1 MKRTIFSI
9 AILLLTFIGAFS
21 QIKTPIKWNNKVEM
35 TSAKEGDFV
44 FVVTVDQGWHLYG
57 FNLPE
62 GGPKSTNIIFDKND
76 NVELIGSIVPSIPPT
91 EKVDPIFSLQLSWWD
106 SNVTFKQKFRIKE
119 DVKTTITGRI
129 EFQGC
134 NNESCIAPTKE
145 VFSLEVGSGQANTM
159 AVVDSVV
166 VQQPQMIQPQQN
178 QLTSPNSAENSWWAP
193 VEVPA
198 EDASEQPSTN
208 SPWWMIFIY
217 GFFGGLA
224 ALITP
229 CVWPLIPM
237 TVSFFLK
244 KNKSK
249 AKSIQDAMTYGVA
262 IIVIYLILGLAITVI
277 FGAGKLNELATSAL
291 FNIIFFV
298 LLVVFGISF
307 LGAFDIKLPSK
318 WSNAIDG
325 KAEQTTGFIS
335 IFFMAF
341 TLALV
346 SFSCTGPLIGTL
358 LVEAAS
364 IGDISGPAI
373 GMAGFAIALA
383 IPFTLFAIF
392 PSMLKSMPKSGGWLN
407 SVKVVLGFLELALA
421 LKFLSVA
428 DLCEGWGILDR
439 EVFLVLWI
447 VIFAMLGFYLLG
459 KLKFAHD
466 ADLQYVS
473 VPRLFLAI
481 VSFAFVVYMI
491 PGLWGAPL
499 KSISAFA
506 PPLSTQDFNLYGGGF
521 KEFDDYDAGMK
532 YAEENNMPVLID
544 FTGHGCVNCRKMES
558 AVFDTERIH
567 KVINENYVLIKLVVD
582 DKADL
587 DSAYTIN
594 DNGKTKLIETVG
606 DKWSYLQ
613 QHKFQTSTQPYY
625 VVLDNNGNPLMNS
638 RGYDPAES
646 VDAFEAW
653 LIDGVEEYNK
663 NKK

>member
-1 MKRTIFSI
+1 MNR
-9 AILLLTFIGAFS
+9 ILALISVLICSVYGLFS
-21 QIKTPIKWNNKVEM
+21 QIHNPIIWSSRVEM
-35 TSAKEGDFV
+35 LTPNEGTIIIDSKIES
-44 FVVTVDQGWHLYG
+44 GWHIYG
-57 FNLPE
+57 LNLPL
-62 GGPKSTNIIFDKND
+62 GGPKATIIDFVNSND
-76 NVELIGSIVPSIPPT
+76 IEFIGGLVPSREPIT
-91 EKVDPIFSLQLSWWD
+91 FFEKNYNLDLSWWD
-106 SNVTFKQKFRIKE
+106 SDVSFEQEFRLIN
-119 DVKTTITGRI
+119 TSAATISCKI
-129 EFQGC
+129 EYQAC
-134 NNESCIAPTKE
+134 DDQTCIPPTKE
-145 VFSLEVGSGQANTM
+145 V
-159 AVVDSVV
+159 
-166 VQQPQMIQPQQN
+166 
-178 QLTSPNSAENSWWAP
+178 LTINIGEAPISNSTNSDGAKNDILSNEIESSWWKS
-193 VEVPA
+193 VDVPIT
-198 EDASEQPSTN
+198 EDSERPTAG

-217 GFFGGLA
+217 GFVGGLA
-224 ALITP
+224 ALVTP

-249 AKSIQDAMTYGVA
+249 SKSIKDAITYGIS
-262 IIVIYLILGLAITVI
+262 IIIIYLILGLAITLI

-298 LLVVFGISF
+298 ILVVFGISF

-325 KAEQTTGFIS
+325 KAEQTTGLLS

-392 PSMLKSMPKSGGWLN
+392 PSMLNSMPKSGGWLN

-447 VIFAMLGFYLLG
+447 VIFTLLGLYLLG
-459 KLKFAHD
+459 KLKFSHD
-466 ADLQYVS
+466 SDLKYVS

-481 VSFAFVVYMI
+481 ASFSFVVYMI

-506 PPLSTQDFNLYGGGF
+506 PPLDTQDFNLYGGGF
-521 KEFDDYDAGMK
+521 KEFEDFDEGME
-532 YAEENNMPVLID
+532 YAQVHNMPVLID
-544 FTGHGCVNCRKMES
+544 FTGYGCVNCRKMES
-558 AVFDTERIH
+558 AVFDTDRI
-567 KVINENYVLIKLVVD
+567 KKAINDNFVLIKLVVD
-582 DKADL
+582 DKKKL
-587 DSAYTIN
+587 SNPYIVEE
-594 DNGKTKLIETVG
+594 NGKSIEIETVG

-613 QHKFQTSTQPYY
+613 RSKFQANSQPYY
-625 VVLDNNGNPLMNS
+625 IILDNQGEPISSS
-638 RGYDPAES
+638 RAYDPKEN
-646 VDAFEAW
+646 VDDFEKW
-653 LIDGVEEYNK
+653 LLDGVNKYNK
-663 NKK
+663 R

>member
-178 QLTSPNSAENSWWAP
+178 QLTPQNSAENSWWAP

-277 FGAGKLNELATSAL
+277 FGAGKLNELATSAV

-594 DNGKTKLIETVG
+594 ENGKTKLIETVG

-625 VVLDNNGNPLMNS
+625 VVLDNNGNPLINS

>member
-1 MKRTIFSI
+1 MKKLSI
-9 AILLLTFIGAFS
+9 ILSLFLFIATYS
-21 QIKTPIKWNNKVEM
+21 ISAQIVTPIQWNSKIEM
-35 TSAKEGDFV
+35 INQNDGEIIFDVKIEK
-44 FVVTVDQGWHLYG
+44 GWHLYG

-62 GGPKSTNIIFDKND
+62 GGPKSTKITFDKAENI
-76 NVELIGSIVPSIPPT
+76 EFIGPIVPST
-91 EKVDPIFSLQLSWWD
+91 EPIEQVDPIFSLSLSWWNAD
-106 SNVTFKQKFRIKE
+106 VDFRQKFKLKE
-119 DVKTTITGRI
+119 NKKSIISGRI
-129 EFQGC
+129 EYQGC
-134 NNESCIAPTKE
+134 NDESCISPTKE
-145 VFSLEVGSGQANTM
+145 SFSIEVGYGNINGSSEKDTL
-159 AVVDSVV
+159 
-166 VQQPQMIQPQQN
+166 IN
-178 QLTSPNSAENSWWAP
+178 QLVQPSLSKNKDEATIKFDKSIWWQPVNVSASD
-193 VEVPA
+193 EV
-198 EDASEQPSTN
+198 DQPSTN
-208 SPWWMIFIY
+208 SPWWKIFFY
-217 GFFGGLA
+217 GFLGGLA

-244 KNKSK
+244 KNKSR
-249 AKSIQDAMTYGVA
+249 AKSIRDAMTYGFA
-262 IIVIYLILGLAITVI
+262 IIVIYLVLGLAITII
-277 FGAGKLNELATSAL
+277 FGAGKLNELATSAV

-298 LLVVFGISF
+298 LLVVFGVSF

-325 KAEQTTGFIS
+325 KAEQTTGLLS

-358 LVEAAS
+358 LVEAAT

-447 VIFAMLGFYLLG
+447 VIFALLGLYLLG
-459 KLKFAHD
+459 KIKFAHD
-466 ADLQYVS
+466 S
-473 VPRLFLAI
+473 EIKFITVPRLFLAMA
-481 VSFAFVVYMI
+481 SFAFVMYMI

-506 PPLSTQDFNLYGGGF
+506 PPLNTQDFNLYGGGF
-521 KEFDDYDAGMK
+521 KEFDDFDKGMQ
-532 YAEENNMPVLID
+532 YAQDNNMPVLID

-567 KVINENYVLIKLVVD
+567 KAINENYVLIKLVVD
-582 DKADL
+582 DKKDL
-587 DSAYTIN
+587 HQPYTVEE
-594 DNGKTKLIETVG
+594 NGRTILIETIG

-613 QHKFQTSTQPYY
+613 RHKFQKSTQPFY
-625 VVLDNNGNPLMNS
+625 VILDNEGKPLSSS
-638 RGYDPAES
+638 RGYDVNES
-646 VDAFEAW
+646 VSAFESW
-653 LIDGVEEYNK
+653 LLEGVENY
-663 NKK
+663 KKIK

>member
-1 MKRTIFSI
+1 MNKFFTVLSVFLLSTISLFAQNAS
-9 AILLLTFIGAFS
+9 
-21 QIKTPIKWNNKVEM
+21 PIKWSNSVEM
-35 TSAKEGDFV
+35 TSELEGKIV
-44 FVVTVDQGWHLYG
+44 FDVKVEKGWHIYG
-57 FNLPE
+57 FSLPT
-62 GGPKSTNIIFDKND
+62 GGPLPTKIVFEKTPGVEFIGELTPSKQPIAQHDNTFDLD
-76 NVELIGSIVPSIPPT
+76 LT
-91 EKVDPIFSLQLSWWD
+91 WWD
-106 SNVTFKQKFRIKE
+106 SDFQVTQKFKLA
-119 DVKTTITGRI
+119 DKAGREISGKI
-129 EFQGC
+129 EYQGC
-134 NNESCIAPTKE
+134 NDNSCIAPAKELFQIAVGDSTIKNTVEPTEATSVVAPSINSDVDEGNSTKTRWWKPVNVPASE
-145 VFSLEVGSGQANTM
+145 
-159 AVVDSVV
+159 VVD
-166 VQQPQMIQPQQN
+166 QP
-178 QLTSPNSAENSWWAP
+178 S
-193 VEVPA
+193 
-198 EDASEQPSTN
+198 ASE
-208 SPWWMIFIY
+208 PWWKIFLY
-217 GFFGGLA
+217 GFLGGLA

-249 AKSIQDAMTYGVA
+249 AKSVRDAVTYGIS
-262 IIVIYLILGLAITVI
+262 IIVIYLVLGLAITAI
-277 FGAGKLNELATSAL
+277 FGAGKLNELATSAV
-291 FNIIFFV
+291 FNVIFFL
-298 LLVVFGISF
+298 LLVVFGVSF

-325 KAEQTTGFIS
+325 KAEQTTGLLS

-364 IGDISGPAI
+364 IGNISGPAI

-392 PSMLKSMPKSGGWLN
+392 PSMLSSMPKSGGWLN

-447 VIFAMLGFYLLG
+447 VIFSLLGLYLLG
-459 KLKFAHD
+459 KLKFSHD
-466 ADLQYVS
+466 SDLKYVS
-473 VPRLFLAI
+473 VPRFFMA
-481 VSFAFVVYMI
+481 VASFAFVMYMI

-506 PPLSTQDFNLYGGGF
+506 PPLSTQDFNLYGGGY
-521 KEFDDYDAGMK
+521 KEFDDFDKGMK

-567 KVINENYVLIKLVVD
+567 KVINDNYVLIKLVVD
-582 DKADL
+582 DKKDL
-587 DSAYTIN
+587 PEPYSVEE
-594 DNGKTKLIETVG
+594 NGKNIAIETVG
-606 DKWSYLQ
+606 DQWSYLQ
-613 QHKFQTSTQPYY
+613 RYKFQQSTQPYY
-625 VVLDNNGNPLMNS
+625 VILDNDGEPLTSS
-638 RGYDPAES
+638 RGYDPKES
-646 VDAFEAW
+646 VDAFESW
-653 LIDGVEEYNK
+653 LLEGVNNYK
-663 NKK
+663 NATK

>member
-1 MKRTIFSI
+1 MNRIISMLSVLILSTISLFAQS
-9 AILLLTFIGAFS
+9 A
-21 QIKTPIKWNNKVEM
+21 TPINWSNSVEM
-35 TSAKEGDFV
+35 MSELEG
-44 FVVTVDQGWHLYG
+44 
-57 FNLPE
+57 
-62 GGPKSTNIIFDKND
+62 KIIFDVK
-76 NVELIGSIVPSIPPT
+76 L
-91 EKVDPIFSLQLSWWD
+91 EKGWHIYGFSLPNGGPLPTKITFDKVQGIELVGDLIPTKQPVTQYDKTFGLDLTWWD
-106 SNVTFKQKFRIKE
+106 SDFKIIQKFKL
-119 DVKTTITGRI
+119 DDNAGREISGKI
-129 EFQGC
+129 EYQGC
-134 NNESCIAPTKE
+134 NENSCIAPSKE
-145 VFSLEVGSGQANTM
+145 LFKIAVGDSAIKSTLETTDISNVSDLNNAN
-159 AVVDSVV
+159 DDNE
-166 VQQPQMIQPQQN
+166 I
-178 QLTSPNSAENSWWAP
+178 NSIKSRWWNP
-193 VEVPA
+193 VKVPA
-198 EDASEQPSTN
+198 SEVAEQPST
-208 SPWWMIFIY
+208 SEPWWKIFLY
-217 GFFGGLA
+217 GFLGGLA

-249 AKSIQDAMTYGVA
+249 AKSIRDAVTYGIS
-262 IIVIYLILGLAITVI
+262 IIVIYLVLGLAITAI
-277 FGAGKLNELATSAL
+277 FGAGKLNELATSAV
-291 FNIIFFV
+291 FNVIFFL
-298 LLVVFGISF
+298 LLVVFGVSF

-325 KAEQTTGFIS
+325 KAEQTTGLLS

-383 IPFTLFAIF
+383 IPFTLFAVF
-392 PSMLKSMPKSGGWLN
+392 PSMLSSMPKSGGWLN

-447 VIFAMLGFYLLG
+447 VIFTLLGFYLLG
-459 KLKFAHD
+459 KLKFSHD
-466 ADLQYVS
+466 SDLKYVS
-473 VPRLFLAI
+473 VPRFFMALA
-481 VSFAFVVYMI
+481 SFAFVMYMI

-506 PPLSTQDFNLYGGGF
+506 PPLSTQDFNLYGGGY
-521 KEFDDYDAGMK
+521 KEFDDYDKGMK

-567 KVINENYVLIKLVVD
+567 KVINDNYVLIKLVVD
-582 DKADL
+582 DKKDL
-587 DSAYTIN
+587 NEPYTVEE
-594 DNGKTKLIETVG
+594 NGKSNVIETIG
-606 DKWSYLQ
+606 DQWSYLQ
-613 QHKFQTSTQPYY
+613 RYKFQQSTQPYY
-625 VVLDNNGNPLMNS
+625 VILDNDGEPLTSS
-638 RGYDPAES
+638 RGYDPTES
-646 VDAFEAW
+646 VDAFENW
-653 LIDGVEEYNK
+653 LLEGVNNYK
-663 NKK
+663 NEKK

>member
-44 FVVTVDQGWHLYG
+44 FIVTVDQGWHLYG

-76 NVELIGSIVPSIPPT
+76 NVELIGSIVPSIPPV

-106 SNVTFKQKFRIKE
+106 SNVTFKQKFRIKD

-145 VFSLEVGSGQANTM
+145 VFSLEVGSGPANAS

-166 VQQPQMIQPQQN
+166 VQQPQMIQYQQN
-178 QLTSPNSAENSWWAP
+178 QLNPKNNAESSWWAP
-193 VEVPA
+193 VNVPA

-244 KNKSK
+244 KNKSR
-249 AKSIQDAMTYGVA
+249 AKSIQDAMTYGIA

-594 DNGKTKLIETVG
+594 ENGKTKLIETVG

-625 VVLDNNGNPLMNS
+625 VVLDNNGNPLMSS
-638 RGYDPAES
+638 RGYDPTES
-646 VDAFEAW
+646 VDAFESW
-653 LIDGVEEYNK
+653 LIDGVGEYNK
-663 NKK
+663 SKK

>member
-1 MKRTIFSI
+1 MLKYISIICSLLFSFGVS
-9 AILLLTFIGAFS
+9 A
-21 QIKTPIKWNNKVEM
+21 QVQNPIRWDTKVEM
-35 TSAKEGDFV
+35 SSSVDGEILF
-44 FVVTVDQGWHLYG
+44 TVSIDKGWHLYG
-57 FNLPE
+57 LNLPE
-62 GGPKSTNIIFDKND
+62 GGPKATSITFDK
-76 NVELIGSIVPSIPPT
+76 VEGVEYIDGIVPSR
-91 EKVDPIFSLQLSWWD
+91 EPISKFDKIFELNLSWWD
-106 SNVTFKQKFRIKE
+106 SNVELKQKFKLSSS
-119 DVKTTITGRI
+119 DKSYKLQGRI
-129 EFQGC
+129 EYQGC
-134 NNESCIAPTKE
+134 NAQTCIAPTKE
-145 VFSLEVGSGQANTM
+145 LFALTVGNGTSEEVAMAGSEIADKND
-159 AVVDSVV
+159 ADS
-166 VQQPQMIQPQQN
+166 QKTGNAI
-178 QLTSPNSAENSWWAP
+178 WWEK
-193 VEVPA
+193 VEVPSSDTA
-198 EDASEQPSTN
+198 DLPDAN
-208 SPWWMIFIY
+208 APWWLIFIY
-217 GFFGGLA
+217 GFLGGLA

-249 AKSIQDAMTYGVA
+249 SKSIKDAVTYGVS
-262 IIVIYLILGLAITVI
+262 IIIIYLILGLAITLL
-277 FGAGKLNELATSAL
+277 FGAGKLNELATSAV

-325 KAEQTTGFIS
+325 KAEQTTGLLS

-364 IGDISGPAI
+364 IGDITGPAI

-392 PSMLKSMPKSGGWLN
+392 PSMLNSMPKSGGWLN

-447 VIFAMLGFYLLG
+447 VIFALLGLYLLG
-459 KLKFAHD
+459 KIKFSHD
-466 ADLQYVS
+466 SDIKYVS
-473 VPRLFLAI
+473 MPRLFLAI
-481 VSFAFVVYMI
+481 ASFAFVVYMI

-521 KEFDDYDAGMK
+521 KEFEDYDEGMK

-558 AVFDTERIH
+558 AVFDTERIRS
-567 KVINENYVLIKLVVD
+567 VINDNYVLIKLVVD
-582 DKADL
+582 DKKDL
-587 DSAYTIN
+587 KSPYLIE
-594 DNGKTKLIETVG
+594 DNGKTKIIETVG

-613 QHKFQTSTQPYY
+613 QYKFQTSTQPYY
-625 VVLDNNGNPLMNS
+625 VILNNEGKPLSPS
-638 RGYDPAES
+638 RGYDPKES
-646 VDAFEAW
+646 VDDFESW
-653 LIDGVEEYNK
+653 LLDGVEKYNK
-663 NKK
+663 E

>member
-1 MKRTIFSI
+1 MNKLTITISVLILSIFS
-9 AILLLTFIGAFS
+9 LSS
-21 QIKTPIKWNNKVEM
+21 QIQNPITWSSDIVM
-35 TSAKEGDFV
+35 TSQNEGKVV
-44 FVVTVDQGWHLYG
+44 FNVTIEPGWHLYG

-62 GGPKSTNIIFDKND
+62 GGPKSTQIIFDEING
-76 NVELIGSIVPSIPPT
+76 VEYIGDLKASKAPI
-91 EKVDPIFSLQLSWWD
+91 EKFDEMFNLTLSWWD
-106 SNVTFKQKFRIKE
+106 SDLTIEQTFIFTDKVSHIISGK
-119 DVKTTITGRI
+119 I

-134 NNESCIAPTKE
+134 NDQSCIAPQKE
-145 VFSLEVGSGQANTM
+145 IFSLN
-159 AVVDSVV
+159 VDSVETNNIIV
-166 VQQPQMIQPQQN
+166 AEEKKSDN
-178 QLTSPNSAENSWWAP
+178 GNKTTSTWWNPVKVLSTESA
-193 VEVPA
+193 
-198 EDASEQPSTN
+198 DQPSTN

-217 GFFGGLA
+217 GFLGGLA
-224 ALITP
+224 ALVTP
-229 CVWPLIPM
+229 CVWPLVPM

-249 AKSIQDAMTYGVA
+249 AKSIKDAMTYGIGIV
-262 IIVIYLILGLAITVI
+262 VIYLLLGLAITVI
-277 FGAGKLNELATSAL
+277 FGAGKLNELATSAV

-325 KAEQTTGFIS
+325 KAEQTTGVIS

-358 LVEAAS
+358 LVEAAT
-364 IGDISGPAI
+364 IGNISGPAI

-392 PSMLKSMPKSGGWLN
+392 PSMLKSVPKSGGWLN

-439 EVFLVLWI
+439 EVFLALWI
-447 VIFAMLGFYLLG
+447 VIFSMLGFYLLG

-466 ADLQYVS
+466 VDIQHVS
-473 VPRLFLAI
+473 VTRLFFAI
-481 VSFAFVVYMI
+481 ASFAFVVYMI

-521 KEFDDYDAGMK
+521 KEFDDFDEGMK
-532 YAEENNMPVLID
+532 YAQENNMPVLID
-544 FTGHGCVNCRKMES
+544 FTGFGCVNCRKMES
-558 AVFDTERIH
+558 AVFDTERIR
-567 KVINENYVLIKLVVD
+567 KAINENYVLIKLVVD
-582 DKADL
+582 DKKSL
-587 DSAYTIN
+587 SEPYTVEE
-594 DNGKTKLIETVG
+594 NGKTTAIETVG

-613 QHKFQTSTQPYY
+613 RHKFHANSQPYY
-625 VVLDNNGNPLMNS
+625 IILDNNGNPLMGS
-638 RGYDPAES
+638 KGYDPAES
-646 VDAFEAW
+646 IDLFEAW
-653 LIDGVEEYNK
+653 LLEGVENYKKSNK
-663 NKK
+663 

>member
-1 MKRTIFSI
+1 MNRYILTLSV
-9 AILLLTFIGAFS
+9 LLLSTFSLFAQNI
-21 QIKTPIKWNNKVEM
+21 TPIKWSETVEM
-35 TSAKEGDFV
+35 TSQTEGKIIFDV
-44 FVVTVDQGWHLYG
+44 KIETGWHLYG

-62 GGPKSTNIIFDKND
+62 GGPKPTKITFDKVD
-76 NVELIGSIVPSIPPT
+76 GVELVGDLTSSEQPVKKFDKT
-91 EKVDPIFSLQLSWWD
+91 FNLDLTWWD
-106 SNVTFKQKFRIKE
+106 SDLKIEQTFRLSDKAGRE
-119 DVKTTITGRI
+119 ITGKI
-129 EFQGC
+129 EYQGC
-134 NNESCIAPTKE
+134 NDQSCIAPAKE
-145 VFSLEVGSGQANTM
+145 LFAVKVGDQSVEKEERASEDVDANEHN
-159 AVVDSVV
+159 AAKESVKSDDSS
-166 VQQPQMIQPQQN
+166 QWW
-178 QLTSPNSAENSWWAP
+178 SPVIVLPS
-193 VEVPA
+193 
-198 EDASEQPSTN
+198 DDMEQPSAN
-208 SPWWMIFIY
+208 EPWWKIFLF
-217 GFFGGLA
+217 GFLGGFA

-249 AKSIQDAMTYGVA
+249 AKSIKDAVTYGVS
-262 IIVIYLILGLAITVI
+262 IVVIYLVLGLAITAI
-277 FGAGKLNELATSAL
+277 FGAGKLNELATSAV
-291 FNIIFFV
+291 FNLIFFA

-325 KAEQTTGFIS
+325 KAEQTTGLIS

-358 LVEAAS
+358 LVEAAT
-364 IGDISGPAI
+364 IGNIAGPAI

-392 PSMLKSMPKSGGWLN
+392 PSMLNSMPKSGGWLN

-447 VIFAMLGFYLLG
+447 VIFALLGFYLLG
-459 KLKFAHD
+459 KIRFSHDSDLK
-466 ADLQYVS
+466 YVS

-481 VSFAFVVYMI
+481 ASFSFVMYMI

-499 KSISAFA
+499 KAISAFA
-506 PPLSTQDFNLYGGGF
+506 PPLDTQDFNLYGGGF
-521 KEFDDYDAGMK
+521 KEFDDFDAGMR
-532 YAEENNMPVLID
+532 YAEENGMPVLID

-567 KVINENYVLIKLVVD
+567 KVINDNYVLIKLVVD
-582 DKADL
+582 DKNDL
-587 DSAYTIN
+587 DSPYTID

-625 VVLDNNGNPLMNS
+625 VILDNEGNPVSSS

-653 LIDGVEEYNK
+653 LLEGVENY
-663 NKK
+663 KKEK

>member
-1 MKRTIFSI
+1 MRSKY
-9 AILLLTFIGAFS
+9 ILLLTISLLSLFGVSA
-21 QIKTPIKWNNKVEM
+21 QVQQPIKWETKIEK
-35 TSAKEGDFV
+35 TSDTEGSIV
-44 FVVTVDQGWHLYG
+44 FNVKIDKGWHLYS

-62 GGPKSTNIIFDKND
+62 GGPKPTTIIFNDVNGIEFIDSIITSRPPIKTFDKTFNL
-76 NVELIGSIVPSIPPT
+76 E
-91 EKVDPIFSLQLSWWD
+91 LSWWND
-106 SNVTFKQKFRIKE
+106 DVVFEQKFKLL
-119 DVKTTITGRI
+119 DNSLKQITGKL
-129 EFQGC
+129 EYQAC
-134 NNESCIAPTKE
+134 NDVTCIAPSKE
-145 VFSLEVGSGQANTM
+145 LFAIDLEPGENLVNQAQERGDISDAPQKTSTELSNWWTP
-159 AVVDSVV
+159 VV
-166 VQQPQMIQPQQN
+166 VEADDSM
-178 QLTSPNSAENSWWAP
+178 T
-193 VEVPA
+193 
-198 EDASEQPSTN
+198 QPSTN
-208 SPWWMIFIY
+208 APWWKIFLF
-217 GFFGGLA
+217 GFLGGLA

-249 AKSIQDAMTYGVA
+249 AKSIRDAVTYGISIV
-262 IIVIYLILGLAITVI
+262 VIYLLLGLAVTLI
-277 FGAGKLNELATSAL
+277 FGAGKLNELATSAV
-291 FNIIFFV
+291 FNIIFFI

-325 KAEQTTGFIS
+325 KAEQTTGLIS

-358 LVEAAS
+358 LVEAAT
-364 IGDISGPAI
+364 IGSISGPAI

-447 VIFAMLGFYLLG
+447 VIFALLGFYLLG
-459 KLKFAHD
+459 KIKFSHDSELK
-466 ADLQYVS
+466 YVS

-481 VSFAFVVYMI
+481 ASFSFVIYMI

-506 PPLSTQDFNLYGGGF
+506 PPLNTQDFNLYGGGF
-521 KEFDDYDAGMK
+521 KEFDDFDKGMK

-558 AVFDTERIH
+558 AVFDTEKVH
-567 KVINENYVLIKLVVD
+567 KVISENYVLIKLVVD
-582 DKADL
+582 DKENL
-587 DSAYTIN
+587 SNSYIIEE
-594 DNGKTKLIETVG
+594 NGKTISIETIG

-613 QHKFQTSTQPYY
+613 RHKFQTSTQPYY
-625 VVLDNNGNPLMNS
+625 VILDNDGNPLTGS
-638 RGYDPAES
+638 RGYDPKES
-646 VDAFEAW
+646 VDAFESW
-653 LIDGVEEYNK
+653 LIEGVENYNK
-663 NKK
+663 LSK

>member
-145 VFSLEVGSGQANTM
+145 VFSLAVGSGQANTM
-159 AVVDSVV
+159 VVVDSVV

-178 QLTSPNSAENSWWAP
+178 QLTPQNSAENSWWAP

-481 VSFAFVVYMI
+481 VSFAFVIYMI

-594 DNGKTKLIETVG
+594 ENGKTKLIETVG

>member
-166 VQQPQMIQPQQN
+166 VQQPQMIQPQQIQLN
-178 QLTSPNSAENSWWAP
+178 QKNSAENSWWAP

-594 DNGKTKLIETVG
+594 ENGKTKLIETVG

>member
-159 AVVDSVV
+159 VVVDSVV

-178 QLTSPNSAENSWWAP
+178 QLNKKNSAENSWWAP

-277 FGAGKLNELATSAL
+277 FGAGKLNELATSAV

-594 DNGKTKLIETVG
+594 ENGKTKLIETVG

-646 VDAFEAW
+646 VDAFESW

>member
-1 MKRTIFSI
+1 MKRLSLILCFLFVAIFWV
-9 AILLLTFIGAFS
+9 FS
-21 QIKTPIKWNNKVEM
+21 QNEPIKWSVSINKISE
-35 TSAKEGDFV
+35 TEGQIIFDV
-44 FVVTVDQGWHLYG
+44 KIDKGWHMYG
-57 FNLPE
+57 FNLPT
-62 GGPKSTNIIFDKND
+62 GGPRSTNITFDKSIG
-76 NVELIGSIVPSIPPT
+76 VEFVGDLTPSTQAIA
-91 EKVDPIFSLQLSWWD
+91 KYDDIFKMDLTWWD
-106 SNVTFKQKFRIKE
+106 SSFKIEQKYKIVDAKSA
-119 DVKTTITGRI
+119 TIEGRF

-134 NNESCIAPTKE
+134 NDETCIAPVKE
-145 VFSLEVGSGQANTM
+145 VFSFKLGTA
-159 AVVDSVV
+159 DD
-166 VQQPQMIQPQQN
+166 
-178 QLTSPNSAENSWWAP
+178 
-193 VEVPA
+193 VEVA
-198 EDASEQPSTN
+198 TSTEITKSNDSEKKSTWWNPVKVESSDSTNQPS
-208 SPWWMIFIY
+208 SSAPWWMIFMY
-217 GFFGGLA
+217 GFLGGLA

-249 AKSIQDAMTYGVA
+249 AKSVRDAMTYGIS
-262 IIVIYLILGLAITVI
+262 IIVIYLLLGLAITAV
-277 FGAGKLNELATSAL
+277 FGAGKLNELATSAV

-325 KAEQTTGFIS
+325 KAEQTTGLIS

-364 IGDISGPAI
+364 IGNISGPAI

-392 PSMLKSMPKSGGWLN
+392 PSMLQSMPKSGGWLN

-447 VIFAMLGFYLLG
+447 VIFALLGFYLLG

-466 ADLQYVS
+466 SDLKYVS
-473 VPRLFLAI
+473 VPRLFLSIA
-481 VSFAFVVYMI
+481 SFAFVVYMI

-506 PPLSTQDFNLYGGGF
+506 PPLNTQDFNLYCGGF
-521 KEFDDYDAGMK
+521 KEFDDFDKGME
-532 YAEENNMPVLID
+532 YAKENNMPVLID

-567 KVINENYVLIKLVVD
+567 KAINDNYVLIKLVVD
-582 DKADL
+582 DKKDL
-587 DSAYTIN
+587 TEPYFIEE
-594 DNGKTKLIETVG
+594 NGKKIIIETVG

-613 QHKFQTSTQPYY
+613 RYKFQTSTQPYY
-625 VVLDNNGNPLMNS
+625 VILDNDGNPLTTS
-638 RGYDPAES
+638 RGYDPKES
-646 VDAFEAW
+646 VDAFEKW
-653 LIDGVEEYNK
+653 LLEGSEKYK
-663 NKK
+663 QSK

>member
-178 QLTSPNSAENSWWAP
+178 QLTPQNSAENSWWAP

-594 DNGKTKLIETVG
+594 ENGKTKLIETVG

-638 RGYDPAES
+638 RGYDPTES

>member
-159 AVVDSVV
+159 VVVDSVV
-166 VQQPQMIQPQQN
+166 VQQPQMIKPQQN
-178 QLTSPNSAENSWWAP
+178 QLNQKNSAENSWWAP

-594 DNGKTKLIETVG
+594 ENGKTKLIETVG

>member
-1 MKRTIFSI
+1 MNKIFTVLSV
-9 AILLLTFIGAFS
+9 LLLSAISLFAQNTS
-21 QIKTPIKWNNKVEM
+21 PIKWSNSVEM
-35 TSAKEGDFV
+35 TSELEGQIV
-44 FVVTVDQGWHLYG
+44 FDVKVEKGWHIYG
-57 FNLPE
+57 FNLPA
-62 GGPKSTNIIFDKND
+62 GGPLPTKIVFDKTPGVEFVGEPTPSKQPIAQRDNIFDLD
-76 NVELIGSIVPSIPPT
+76 LT
-91 EKVDPIFSLQLSWWD
+91 WWD
-106 SNVTFKQKFRIKE
+106 SDFQVTQKFKLADRS
-119 DVKTTITGRI
+119 GREISGKI
-129 EFQGC
+129 EYQGC
-134 NNESCIAPTKE
+134 NDNSCIAPAKELFQIAVGDSAIKNTVKTTETTNVVASSNSSKAYKGNSTKSSWWKP
-145 VFSLEVGSGQANTM
+145 VNVPASN
-159 AVVDSVV
+159 VVD
-166 VQQPQMIQPQQN
+166 
-178 QLTSPNSAENSWWAP
+178 
-193 VEVPA
+193 
-198 EDASEQPSTN
+198 QPST
-208 SPWWMIFIY
+208 SEPWWKIFLY
-217 GFFGGLA
+217 GFLGGLA

-249 AKSIQDAMTYGVA
+249 AKSVRDAVTYGIS
-262 IIVIYLILGLAITVI
+262 IIVIYLVLGLAITAI
-277 FGAGKLNELATSAL
+277 FGAGKLNELATSAV
-291 FNIIFFV
+291 FNVIFFL
-298 LLVVFGISF
+298 LLVVFGVSF

-325 KAEQTTGFIS
+325 KAEQTTGLLS

-364 IGDISGPAI
+364 IGNISGPAI

-392 PSMLKSMPKSGGWLN
+392 PSMLSSMPKSGGWLN

-447 VIFAMLGFYLLG
+447 VIFSLLGLYLLG
-459 KLKFAHD
+459 KLKFSHD
-466 ADLQYVS
+466 SDLKYVS
-473 VPRLFLAI
+473 VPRFFMA
-481 VSFAFVVYMI
+481 VASFAFVMYMI

-506 PPLSTQDFNLYGGGF
+506 PPLSTQDFNLYGGGY
-521 KEFDDYDAGMK
+521 KEFDDFDKGMK

-567 KVINENYVLIKLVVD
+567 KVISDNYVLIKLVVD
-582 DKADL
+582 DKKDL
-587 DSAYTIN
+587 TEPYSVEE
-594 DNGKTKLIETVG
+594 NGKKIAIETVG
-606 DKWSYLQ
+606 DQWSYLQ
-613 QHKFQTSTQPYY
+613 RYKFQQSTQPYY
-625 VVLDNNGNPLMNS
+625 VILDNDGEPLTSS
-638 RGYDPAES
+638 RGYDPKES
-646 VDAFEAW
+646 VDAFESW
-653 LIDGVEEYNK
+653 LLEGVNTYK
-663 NKK
+663 NAK

>member
-178 QLTSPNSAENSWWAP
+178 QLTPQNSAENSWWAP

-594 DNGKTKLIETVG
+594 ENGKTKLIETVG

>member
-159 AVVDSVV
+159 VVVDSVV

-178 QLTSPNSAENSWWAP
+178 QLNKKNSAENSWWAP

>member
-159 AVVDSVV
+159 VVVDSVV

-178 QLTSPNSAENSWWAP
+178 QLNQKNSAENSWWAP

-277 FGAGKLNELATSAL
+277 FGAGKLNELATSAV

-594 DNGKTKLIETVG
+594 ENGKTKLIETVG

>member
-178 QLTSPNSAENSWWAP
+178 QLTPQNSAENSWWAP

-544 FTGHGCVNCRKMES
+544 FTGYGCVNCRKMES

-594 DNGKTKLIETVG
+594 ENGKTKLIETVG

>member
-1 MKRTIFSI
+1 MNYKYIALL
-9 AILLLTFIGAFS
+9 AILLLSIFGVNA
-21 QIKTPIKWNNKVEM
+21 QIEQPIKWETKIEKSSD
-35 TSAKEGDFV
+35 TEGKIV
-44 FVVTVDQGWHLYG
+44 FNVKIDKGWHLYG
-57 FNLPE
+57 FNLPK
-62 GGPKSTNIIFDKND
+62 GGPKPTAITFDKING
-76 NVELIGSIVPSIPPT
+76 VEFIDSIISSRA
-91 EKVDPIFSLQLSWWD
+91 PIKTFDKTFELELSWWSED
-106 SNVTFKQKFRIKE
+106 VVFEQKFKLIDKS
-119 DVKTTITGRI
+119 VKQITGKL
-129 EFQGC
+129 EYQAC
-134 NNESCIAPTKE
+134 NDVTCIAPSKE
-145 VFSLEVGSGQANTM
+145 LFVLDLEPNTNVDKQVQAIETD
-159 AVVDSVV
+159 DSE
-166 VQQPQMIQPQQN
+166 IKN
-178 QLTSPNSAENSWWAP
+178 NSKTELSDLWAP
-193 VEVPA
+193 VTVIA
-198 EDASEQPSTN
+198 EDEMTQPSAN
-208 SPWWMIFIY
+208 APWWKIFIF
-217 GFFGGLA
+217 GFLGGLA

-249 AKSIQDAMTYGVA
+249 AKSIRDAATYGISIV
-262 IIVIYLILGLAITVI
+262 VIYLVLGLAVTAI
-277 FGAGKLNELATSAL
+277 FGAGKLNELATSAV
-291 FNIIFFV
+291 FNIIFFI
-298 LLVVFGISF
+298 LLVVFGVSF

-325 KAEQTTGFIS
+325 KAEQTTGLLS

-358 LVEAAS
+358 LVEAATIGS
-364 IGDISGPAI
+364 IAGPAI
-373 GMAGFAIALA
+373 GMTGFALALA

-447 VIFAMLGFYLLG
+447 VIFALLGFYLLG
-459 KLKFAHD
+459 KIKFSHDSDLK
-466 ADLQYVS
+466 YVS
-473 VPRLFLAI
+473 MPRLFLAI
-481 VSFAFVVYMI
+481 ASFSFVIYMI

-521 KEFDDYDAGMK
+521 KVFNDYEEGMK
-532 YAEENNMPVLID
+532 YAQENNMPVLMD

-558 AVFDTERIH
+558 AVFDTERIN
-567 KVINENYVLIKLVVD
+567 KVINDNYVLIKLVVD
-582 DKADL
+582 DKTNL
-587 DSAYTIN
+587 DTPYTI
-594 DNGKTKLIETVG
+594 DQNGKTKLIETIG

-625 VVLDNNGNPLMNS
+625 VVLDNAGNPLTGS
-638 RGYDPAES
+638 RGYDPQES

-653 LIDGVEEYNK
+653 LIEGVENYNK
-663 NKK
+663 SK

>member
-1 MKRTIFSI
+1 MNRFILTLSVLLLSIFSI
-9 AILLLTFIGAFS
+9 FAQNI
-21 QIKTPIKWNNKVEM
+21 TPIKWSETVEM
-35 TSAKEGDFV
+35 TSQTEGKIIFDV
-44 FVVTVDQGWHLYG
+44 KIENGWHLYG

-62 GGPKSTNIIFDKND
+62 GGPKPTKIVFDKIAG
-76 NVELIGSIVPSIPPT
+76 VELIGEMIPSKQPVKKFDKT
-91 EKVDPIFSLQLSWWD
+91 FNLDLTWWD
-106 SNVTFKQKFRIKE
+106 SDLKIEQAFRLSDKAGRE
-119 DVKTTITGRI
+119 ITGKI
-129 EFQGC
+129 EYQGC
-134 NNESCIAPTKE
+134 NDQSCIAPAKE
-145 VFSLEVGSGQANTM
+145 LFSVKVGDKSVKSHESVSMEVDANDKIVAKE
-159 AVVDSVV
+159 AVKSDDSSLWWSP
-166 VQQPQMIQPQQN
+166 VQ
-178 QLTSPNSAENSWWAP
+178 
-193 VEVPA
+193 VPA
-198 EDASEQPSTN
+198 SNDMEQPSAN
-208 SPWWMIFIY
+208 ESWWKIFLF
-217 GFFGGLA
+217 GFLGGLA

-249 AKSIQDAMTYGVA
+249 AKSIKDAVTYGVS
-262 IIVIYLILGLAITVI
+262 IVVIYLVLGLAVTAI
-277 FGAGKLNELATSAL
+277 FGAGKLNELATSAV
-291 FNIIFFV
+291 FNLIFFA

-318 WSNAIDG
+318 WSNAVDG
-325 KAEQTTGFIS
+325 KAEQTTGLIS

-358 LVEAAS
+358 LVEAAT
-364 IGDISGPAI
+364 IGNIAGPAI

-383 IPFTLFAIF
+383 VPFTLFAIF
-392 PSMLKSMPKSGGWLN
+392 PSMLNSMPKSGGWLN

-428 DLCEGWGILDR
+428 DLCEGWGVLDR

-447 VIFAMLGFYLLG
+447 VIFALLGFYLLG
-459 KLKFAHD
+459 KIKFSHDSDLK
-466 ADLQYVS
+466 YVS
-473 VPRLFLAI
+473 VPRLLLAI
-481 VSFAFVVYMI
+481 TSFSFVMYMI

-499 KSISAFA
+499 KAISAFA
-506 PPLSTQDFNLYGGGF
+506 PPLNTQDFNLYGGGF
-521 KEFDDYDAGMK
+521 KEFDDFEAGMR
-532 YAEENNMPVLID
+532 YAEENDMPVLID

-567 KVINENYVLIKLVVD
+567 KVINDNYVLIKLVVD
-582 DKADL
+582 DKKDL
-587 DSAYTIN
+587 ASPYTID

-625 VVLDNNGNPLMNS
+625 VILDNEGNPVSSS
-638 RGYDPAES
+638 RGYDPSES

-653 LIDGVEEYNK
+653 LLEGVENY
-663 NKK
+663 KKEK

>member
-159 AVVDSVV
+159 VVVDSVV

-178 QLTSPNSAENSWWAP
+178 QLNQKNSAENSWWAP

-594 DNGKTKLIETVG
+594 ENGKTKLIETVG

>member
-1 MKRTIFSI
+1 MNRYILTLSV
-9 AILLLTFIGAFS
+9 LLLSTFSLFAQNI
-21 QIKTPIKWNNKVEM
+21 TPIKWSETVEM
-35 TSAKEGDFV
+35 TSQTEGKIIFDV
-44 FVVTVDQGWHLYG
+44 KIENGWHLYG

-62 GGPKSTNIIFDKND
+62 GGPKPTKITFDKVD
-76 NVELIGSIVPSIPPT
+76 GVELVGDLTSSKQPVKKFDKT
-91 EKVDPIFSLQLSWWD
+91 FNLDLTWWD
-106 SNVTFKQKFRIKE
+106 SDLKIEQAFRLSDKAVRE
-119 DVKTTITGRI
+119 ITGKI
-129 EFQGC
+129 EYQGC
-134 NNESCIAPTKE
+134 NDQSCVAPAKELFAVKVGDQLVKKEEKALEDVDANDHNAAKESVKSDGSSQWWSPVIVPPSDDMEQLSANE
-145 VFSLEVGSGQANTM
+145 
-159 AVVDSVV
+159 
-166 VQQPQMIQPQQN
+166 
-178 QLTSPNSAENSWWAP
+178 
-193 VEVPA
+193 
-198 EDASEQPSTN
+198 
-208 SPWWMIFIY
+208 PWWKIFLF
-217 GFFGGLA
+217 GFLGGLA

-249 AKSIQDAMTYGVA
+249 VKSIKDAVTYGVS
-262 IIVIYLILGLAITVI
+262 IIVIYLVLGLAITAI
-277 FGAGKLNELATSAL
+277 FGAGKLNELATSAV
-291 FNIIFFV
+291 FNLIFFA

-325 KAEQTTGFIS
+325 KAEQTTGLIS

-358 LVEAAS
+358 LVEAAT
-364 IGDISGPAI
+364 IGNIAGPAI

-392 PSMLKSMPKSGGWLN
+392 PSMLNSMPKSGGWLN

-447 VIFAMLGFYLLG
+447 VIFALLGFYLLG
-459 KLKFAHD
+459 KIKFSHDSDLK
-466 ADLQYVS
+466 YVS

-481 VSFAFVVYMI
+481 TSFSFVMYMI

-499 KSISAFA
+499 KAISAFA
-506 PPLSTQDFNLYGGGF
+506 PPLGTQDFNLYGGGF
-521 KEFDDYDAGMK
+521 KEFDDFDAGMR
-532 YAEENNMPVLID
+532 YAEENGMPVLID

-567 KVINENYVLIKLVVD
+567 KVINDNYVLIKLVVD
-582 DKADL
+582 DKKDL
-587 DSAYTIN
+587 DSPYTID

-625 VVLDNNGNPLMNS
+625 VILDNEGNPVSSS

-653 LIDGVEEYNK
+653 LLESVENY
-663 NKK
+663 KKEK

>member
-1 MKRTIFSI
+1 MKNKY
-9 AILLLTFIGAFS
+9 ILLLTISILSVLSVNA
-21 QIKTPIKWNNKVEM
+21 QVLQPIKWETKIEK
-35 TSAKEGDFV
+35 TSETDGKIIFDVKIDE
-44 FVVTVDQGWHLYG
+44 GWHLYG
-57 FNLPE
+57 FDLPE
-62 GGPKSTNIIFDKND
+62 GGPRPTTIMFDKTD
-76 NVELIGSIVPSIPPT
+76 GVEFVGSIVSSRPPQKT
-91 EKVDPIFSLQLSWWD
+91 FDKTFDMDLSWWSDDIIFEQKFKLTD
-106 SNVTFKQKFRIKE
+106 SAVKQIKGKFEFQACNNVT
-119 DVKTTITGRI
+119 
-129 EFQGC
+129 
-134 NNESCIAPTKE
+134 CIAPSKE
-145 VFSLEVGSGQANTM
+145 LFVLNLDSNANIDNHTQENDAKTTLEQHELNEGLSNWWSPVIVEAD
-159 AVVDSVV
+159 DS
-166 VQQPQMIQPQQN
+166 M
-178 QLTSPNSAENSWWAP
+178 T
-193 VEVPA
+193 
-198 EDASEQPSTN
+198 QPSAN
-208 SPWWMIFIY
+208 APWWKIFLF

-249 AKSIQDAMTYGVA
+249 AKSISDAVTYGISIV
-262 IIVIYLILGLAITVI
+262 VIYLLLGLAVTLI
-277 FGAGKLNELATSAL
+277 FGAGKLNELATSAV
-291 FNIIFFV
+291 FNIIFFI

-325 KAEQTTGFIS
+325 KAEQTTGLIS

-358 LVEAAS
+358 LVEAATIGS
-364 IGDISGPAI
+364 ITGPAI
-373 GMAGFAIALA
+373 GMTGFAIALA

-447 VIFAMLGFYLLG
+447 VIFALLGFYLLG
-459 KLKFAHD
+459 KIKFSHDSDLK
-466 ADLQYVS
+466 YVS
-473 VPRLFLAI
+473 IPRLFLAI
-481 VSFAFVVYMI
+481 ASFSFVIYMI

-506 PPLSTQDFNLYGGGF
+506 PPLNTQDFNLYGGGF
-521 KEFDDYDAGMK
+521 KEFDDFDKGMK

-544 FTGHGCVNCRKMES
+544 FTGYGCVNCRKMES
-558 AVFDTERIH
+558 AVFDTEKIH
-567 KVINENYVLIKLVVD
+567 KVISDNYVLIKLVVD
-582 DKADL
+582 DKENL
-587 DSAYTIN
+587 PNPYTV
-594 DNGKTKLIETVG
+594 DENGKLISVETVG

-613 QHKFQTSTQPYY
+613 RHKFQTSTQPYY
-625 VVLDNNGNPLMNS
+625 VVLDNDGNPLTRS
-638 RGYDPAES
+638 RGYDPSEN
-646 VDAFEAW
+646 VDSFEAW
-653 LIDGVEEYNK
+653 LIEGVDNYNK
-663 NKK
+663 

>member
-594 DNGKTKLIETVG
+594 ENGKTKLIETVG